1 MEGKSKPR
9 ELDTFGHV
17 AFAVKKQRS
26 RNVCMPMQF
35 ALSLYMA
42 QGSLPGDDHASNF
55 KWFIIS
61 SIIKIIPKDIPRGP
75 FLWQFHQ
82 VDNTDHH
89 SCLRRNLIFRIHV
102 CSVRKSM
109 CKYNLLCCLKIPI
122 ACSMKLKFPSSKP
135 LWGLPCITDFPS
147 LSKQFPKSVPSS
159 VFKYGYWYQEN
170 QIHPQGHSVTHSQ
183 VRKHTSDCLQD
194 FCFLFYYS
202 QPIPHP
208 LESLQLCLY
217 PSGVFLPLSVMC
229 FASLRCG
236 HVFHYYPP
244 ETPVSFKETTPCH
257 CLKWILLEAVLH
269 SDSHLAHSVCIIQI
283 TLPICPWFA
292 RWHNSSE
299 CMLGF
304 IQGLLLS

>member
-1 MEGKSKPR
+1 M
-9 ELDTFGHV
+9 
-17 AFAVKKQRS
+17 
-26 RNVCMPMQF
+26 
-35 ALSLYMA
+35 
-42 QGSLPGDDHASNF
+42 
-55 KWFIIS
+55 W
-61 SIIKIIPKDIPRGP
+61 SIICSAVWRSPLCAQWNSNSLAPNPYEDYRVLPTLPHFQNSSQSQCHHNQFSNMDTDTRKIKSIPKGTQSHIAKLESTPVTVSRV
-75 FLWQFHQ
+75 FVF
-82 VDNTDHH
+82 
-89 SCLRRNLIFRIHV
+89 
-102 CSVRKSM
+102 CSV
-109 CKYNLLCCLKIPI
+109 
-122 ACSMKLKFPSSKP
+122 
-135 LWGLPCITDFPS
+135 
-147 LSKQFPKSVPSS
+147 
-159 VFKYGYWYQEN
+159 
-170 QIHPQGHSVTHSQ
+170 
-183 VRKHTSDCLQD
+183 
-194 FCFLFYYS
+194 YYS

-236 HVFHYYPP
+236 HVFNYYPP